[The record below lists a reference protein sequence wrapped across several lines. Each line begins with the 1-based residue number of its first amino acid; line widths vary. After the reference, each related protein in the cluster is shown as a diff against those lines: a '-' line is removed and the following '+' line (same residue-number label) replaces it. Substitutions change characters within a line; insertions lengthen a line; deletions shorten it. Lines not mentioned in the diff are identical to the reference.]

1 MPPTTTEYDSPLLD
15 AVETSHADTSQS
27 PKERR
32 PALRRTIVLTA
43 TVVLL
48 CTVVVGL
55 RNCGNYLI
63 VDNAVPSDVILV
75 PARGFRPR
83 YVKAFEL
90 LRAGYADRIVADVP
104 AITYIGTPAPELAA
118 KYFGEQHGLAGKIEL
133 CVVSVDAPETTQAAK
148 CLEKFHP
155 RRVLIVAGPLQT
167 RRIVKAF
174 SRDLPQYEW
183 SITTSQSDQPY
194 PVKWWRDRD
203 LAKIVYM
210 EWNQLL
216 WWEVFHR

>member
-1 MPPTTTEYDSPLLD
+1 M
-15 AVETSHADTSQS
+15 
-27 PKERR
+27 
-32 PALRRTIVLTA
+32 
-43 TVVLL
+43 
-48 CTVVVGL
+48 VGL

-90 LRAGYADRIVADVP
+90 LRAGYASRIVADVP
-104 AITYIGTPAPELAA
+104 AITYIGTPVPELAQ
-118 KYFGEQHGLAGKIEL
+118 KYFAEQPGLAGKIEV
-133 CVVSVDAPETTQAAK
+133 CVVNLDTPETTQAAK
-148 CLEKFHP
+148 CLEKLQP
-155 RRVLIVAGPLQT
+155 RKVLLVAGPFQS
-167 RRIVKAF
+167 RRTLKAF
-174 SRDLPQYEW
+174 SRDLPQYQW
-183 SITTSQSDQPY
+183 SITPSQSERPY

-216 WWEVFHR
+216 WWQLFHR